1 MEENR
6 KRQRIYR
13 TIMLIFVVALIT
25 FITTTALI
33 YNGQMKYATVSGS
46 KLNNSTIKKLDT
58 LLETV
63 KELLEEKYVG
73 EVNEEELIDG
83 ALKGLVASVGDRY
96 TEYYTKEELEDFTAQ
111 TLGNFTGIG
120 VYLTS
125 NFSDDA
131 VEVISPI
138 KGSPAEEAGIKTG
151 DKVLKVDGVE
161 YKAAEL
167 TELTNHIK
175 GEEGTEV
182 TLTIK
187 RNEETF
193 DLKVTRRSVHINYVA
208 SEMIENNIGYISIST
223 FDEECA
229 RDFKVEY
236 ENILQKG
243 AKSLI
248 IDLRGNGGGLVDE
261 ALEIADF
268 VCDKNQITL
277 ITVDKDGKE
286 KITKAKKDAII
297 KMPVVVL
304 TNKGSA
310 SASEILVAALKENNK
325 AEIVGDKTYGKG
337 VIQELIYLQNGGA
350 LKVTSSEYYTPNKNK
365 INEVG
370 IEPNYE
376 VKYDYTVEDNDE
388 QLDKAIE
395 VLKEKMK

>member
-236 ENILQKG
+236 ENILEKG

-268 VCDKNQITL
+268 MCDKNQITL

>member
-33 YNGQMKYATVSGS
+33 YNGQMKCATVSGS

>member
-236 ENILQKG
+236 ENILEKG

-268 VCDKNQITL
+268 MCDKNQITL
-277 ITVDKDGKE
+277 ITVDKDGEE

>member
-13 TIMLIFVVALIT
+13 TIMLIFIVALIT

-33 YNGQMKYATVSGS
+33 YNGQVRYVTSNGN

-58 LLETV
+58 LLSTV
-63 KELLEEKYVG
+63 KELIDEKYVG

-83 ALKGLVASVGDRY
+83 ALKGLVASVGDKY

-111 TLGNFTGIG
+111 TLGNFVGIG

-125 NFSDDA
+125 NFNEDV

-161 YKAAEL
+161 YKAEQL
-167 TELTNHIK
+167 SELTNHIK

-182 TLTIK
+182 ILTIK
-187 RNEETF
+187 RNEEVF

-208 SEMIENNIGYISIST
+208 SEMIEDNIGYISIST

-236 ENILQKG
+236 ESILEKG

-261 ALEIADF
+261 ALEIADLM
-268 VCDKNQITL
+268 CDKNQITL